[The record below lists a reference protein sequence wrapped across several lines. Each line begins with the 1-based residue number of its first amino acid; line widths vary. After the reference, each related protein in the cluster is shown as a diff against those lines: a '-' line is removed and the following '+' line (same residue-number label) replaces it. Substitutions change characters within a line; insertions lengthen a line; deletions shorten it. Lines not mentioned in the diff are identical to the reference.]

1 LETEMADIEVHQWST
16 LEEALWLRR
25 GVVFVN
31 EPRPLLGAVTK
42 LAGGPGVYRARPI
55 ASLDPWS
62 FYYVQENGQV
72 QDTGAASRID

>member
-1 LETEMADIEVHQWST
+1 M
-16 LEEALWLRR
+16 
-25 GVVFVN
+25 N
-31 EPRPLLGAVTK
+31 EPRSLLGAVTK

-62 FYYVQENGQV
+62 FYYVQENGLV

>member
-1 LETEMADIEVHQWST
+1 MEMAEIEVHQWST
-16 LEEALWLRR
+16 GEEALWLRC
-25 GVVFVN
+25 GIVFMN
-31 EPRPLLGAVTK
+31 EPRSLLSAVTK

-72 QDTGAASRID
+72 TDTGAASQID